1 MRRKLHNLSEIEMRW
16 TSEFILPTNSSWLS
30 LKIWVLSIG
39 VINWFASKSRRWWV
53 RMFVNFLDA
62 IMVNAYII
70 IYKENFKIM
79 NMSGPQNHTQLLEH
93 DKFLSGVIHKLIGN
107 FSCRRPPGPA
117 PVLPFPLFPG
127 RDHDSVNASQVWNMS
142 PLLDWC
148 KRSEAKGN
156 WLWMQNLHEAFRSFW
171 FPWRISPTKQYLLNI
186 AQTIFFTNF

>member
-1 MRRKLHNLSEIEMRW
+1 MRRKLHNLSEIEKRW
-16 TSEFILPTNSSWLS
+16 TSEFTLPTNSSWLS

-39 VINWFASKSRRWWV
+39 VIDWFASKSRRWWV

-70 IYKENFKIM
+70 YKKKSKIM
-79 NMSGPQNHTQLLEH
+79 NMSGPQNHIQPLEH

-117 PVLPFPLFPG
+117 PVLPFPLFHG

>member
-1 MRRKLHNLSEIEMRW
+1 
-16 TSEFILPTNSSWLS
+16 
-30 LKIWVLSIG
+30 
-39 VINWFASKSRRWWV
+39 
-53 RMFVNFLDA
+53 MFVNFLDA

-156 WLWMQNLHEAFRSFW
+156 WLWMQNLLEAFRSFW

>member
-1 MRRKLHNLSEIEMRW
+1 MRRKLHNLSEIEKRW
-16 TSEFILPTNSSWLS
+16 TSEFTLPTNSSWLS

-39 VINWFASKSRRWWV
+39 VIDWFASKSRRWWV

-70 IYKENFKIM
+70 YKENFKIM
-79 NMSGPQNHTQLLEH
+79 NMSGPQNHTQPLEH

-117 PVLPFPLFPG
+117 PVLPFPLFHG

-156 WLWMQNLHEAFRSFW
+156 WLWMQNLHEAFRSFC

>member
-1 MRRKLHNLSEIEMRW
+1 
-16 TSEFILPTNSSWLS
+16 
-30 LKIWVLSIG
+30 
-39 VINWFASKSRRWWV
+39 
-53 RMFVNFLDA
+53 MFVNFLDA

-70 IYKENFKIM
+70 YKKNFKIM

-117 PVLPFPLFPG
+117 PVLPFPLFHG

-156 WLWMQNLHEAFRSFW
+156 WLWMQNLLEAFRSFW